1 MSKTNRQTKS
11 KMSASQTKR
20 FEDAKVSYEKMLQEV
35 APFVPRVHAKEV
47 STAGKWQNTSTLS
60 FY

>member
-1 MSKTNRQTKS
+1 MKKTNRQTES
-11 KMSASQTKR
+11 KMSASQSKR
-20 FEDAKVSYEKMLQEV
+20 FGEAKISYEKMLQEV
-35 APFVPRVHAKEV
+35 ASFVPKTQAKEV